1 MYSLEEQETTINIIE
16 ETGEF
21 MMYSCAP
28 RYVEQMMM
36 AADVFN
42 VPIKVID
49 VVNGYPSAAM
59 LVVNNYEIIKYI
71 INYVRCLL

>member
-1 MYSLEEQETTINIIE
+1 MYSLQEQETTINIIE

-28 RYVEQMMM
+28 RYVEQMMI

-49 VVNGYPSAAM
+49 VVNGYPSAANFIVSN
-59 LVVNNYEIIKYI
+59 LEIIKYI
-71 INYVRCLL
+71 INHVEC